1 MAQGLGA
8 EEEEEEEERKE
19 EREKEEEERG
29 KTATKVSLNVSDL
42 KKVKLVDQ
50 VLFFSSVLFNVAL
63 RTSAETVRTT
73 NLGRGAR
80 HDSHLGFLTAPEFNV
95 ALRPQ
100 RP

>member
-1 MAQGLGA
+1 LAQGLGA
-8 EEEEEEEERKE
+8 EEEEEEERKE

-50 VLFFSSVLFNVAL
+50 VLFLVQFCSMLLCV
-63 RTSAETVRTT
+63 
-73 NLGRGAR
+73 
-80 HDSHLGFLTAPEFNV
+80 
-95 ALRPQ
+95 RPQ